1 MIDPTVA
8 SRLFAR
14 VAEVSTDAIISVDS
28 EQRIVYF
35 NRGAEQIFRWSREE
49 IVGRP
54 LGDLLPERFRGAH
67 ARHLVEFGL
76 SDVTARVMGER
87 LPIAGLRRDG
97 TEFPAEAS
105 ITKLVVGDDIIYT
118 AVLRDV
124 TDRRRAQEIQH
135 FLARVGSSLVAS
147 IDLEET
153 LQTVAHLAV
162 PVLGDWATVW
172 TGDEEETRRLALAV
186 ANPEH
191 AELADR
197 LRRIQRTLSPEHPAK
212 EALAGGTSVLVM
224 HADDELLD
232 RIASDE
238 SHRRVIRALGFRSA
252 MFVPMRARDRA
263 LGVICHYAGPAR
275 PPFGEEDL
283 ALAEELARRAALAVD
298 NARLYRA
305 AQEAISA
312 REDVMRIVS
321 HDIGNP
327 LSAVFVATRV
337 LRRFLE
343 AEEIDRAAIA
353 GHVDGIRQS
362 AEQVQRL
369 IDDLLDVERI
379 GAGRLRLQIEPVPA
393 GTLVRDAVAFFGATA
408 AEQGVSLVATG
419 ADLAARVAID
429 PDRIAQ
435 VLANLVTNALKHTAA
450 GGRVTVSAEARDAHV
465 EFAVA
470 DTGSGVDPAELPFVF
485 ERFWQ
490 GRGALGRG
498 AGLGLPIARGIVE
511 AHGGTISAESSPGVG
526 SVFRFILPIAKDKAS
541 QPSG

>member
-1 MIDPTVA
+1 MIDPSVA

-49 IVGRP
+49 MLGRP
-54 LGDLLPERFRGAH
+54 LSDLLPERFRGAH
-67 ARHLVEFGL
+67 TRHLIEFGR

-97 TEFPAEAS
+97 SEFPAEAS
-105 ITKLVVGDDIIYT
+105 ITKLAIGEDIVYT

-135 FLARVGSSLVAS
+135 FLARVGGSLVAS

-172 TGDEEETRRLALAV
+172 MLDGSETRRLALAV
-186 ANPEH
+186 ANPEQTQ
-191 AELADR
+191 LADR
-197 LRRIQRTLSPEHPAK
+197 LRRMHRTLPDAHPAN
-212 EALAGGTSVLVM
+212 EALATGSSVLVERT
-224 HADDELLD
+224 DDELLD

-238 SHRRVIRALGFRSA
+238 THRAAITALGFRSA

-275 PPFGEEDL
+275 PAFGEEDL
-283 ALAEELARRAALAVD
+283 GLAEELARRAALAVD

-343 AEEIDRAAIA
+343 AEEVDRAAVA
-353 GHVDGIRQS
+353 SHVDGIRQS

-379 GAGRLRLQIEPVPA
+379 GAGRLRLEIEPVPA
-393 GTLVRDAVAFFGATA
+393 GTLVRDAVAFFGPTA
-408 AEQGVSLVATG
+408 AEQGVALIATG
-419 ADLAARVAID
+419 SELAARVAID

-450 GGRVTVSAEARDAHV
+450 GGRITVSTATRGGHV

-470 DTGSGVDPAELPFVF
+470 DTGTGVDPAELPFVF

-511 AHGGTISAESSPGVG
+511 AHGGTISAESAPGVG
-526 SVFRFILPIAKDKAS
+526 SVFRFVLPLAGDR
-541 QPSG
+541 P